1 MSDWTLSLDARHR
14 RLQALVAAIDAG
26 GSAGTLALYTTA
38 RPESGGGIPGS
49 APQVP
54 LTLGHPCGV
63 VTDASLAFNDSG
75 FSQIVSSGQ
84 ALWGRISTS
93 AGDWVADLDVVDD
106 METYAYPVIRLLSA
120 QLYAGAYLALIGAVL
135 VEP

>member
-1 MSDWTLSLDARHR
+1 MSDWALSLDTRHR

-26 GSAGTLALYTTA
+26 GAGGTLALYATA
-38 RPESGGGIPGS
+38 RPTSGATPAS
-49 APQVP
+49 APLVQ
-54 LTLGHPCGV
+54 LTLVYPCGS
-63 VTDASLAFNDSG
+63 VTADSLIFADSE
-75 FSQIVSSGQ
+75 FRQIVSSGQ

-106 METYAYPVIRLLSA
+106 TEAYGYPVLRLLSA

-135 VEP
+135 VDP